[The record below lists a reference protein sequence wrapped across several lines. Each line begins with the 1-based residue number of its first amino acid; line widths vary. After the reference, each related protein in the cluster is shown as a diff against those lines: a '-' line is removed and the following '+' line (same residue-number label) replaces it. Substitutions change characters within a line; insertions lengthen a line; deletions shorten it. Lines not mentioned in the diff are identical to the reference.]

1 MVIYGG
7 PDCYKVKAYYL
18 FIFTQRLK
26 VHSVCLLAINVAG
39 NGPFR
44 APAVYTVLY
53 SCHSEFNKD
62 TV

>member
-18 FIFTQRLK
+18 FVYLYSEAK
-26 VHSVCLLAINVAG
+26 GALCLLAINVAG